1 MYNLIIRS
9 KQLIVIPSNK
19 IYARKDDKLVGKFK
33 SYSQA
38 VAFLT
43 SIPEGFGI
51 NPLNNVNW
59 LEVKAAKF
67 SGISI
72 AAPRNQTTA
81 KSVTSPKPATR
92 RLSYEEME
100 DMGMGH
106 ATAEGFMKY

>member
-1 MYNLIIRS
+1 MYNLIIRN

-19 IYARKDDKLVGKFK
+19 VYARKDDKLVGKFK

-38 VAFLT
+38 VTFLT

-72 AAPRNQTTA
+72 AAPRTQTT
-81 KSVTSPKPATR
+81 KSVASAKPATR